1 MHPLTTRGVLCCA
14 QVGDDGLRAL
24 TELRHTLTTLT
35 LKGCERIT
43 DDGLEMLAQCPHLTA
58 LDVSGCAEVRPLT
71 PSKVASPGPKSHLA
85 ASLRACVV
93 YSNSVIQLNARD
105 AQHQQGAS

>member
-1 MHPLTTRGVLCCA
+1 MERGYAHHHCGSIVHPLTTRGVLCCA

-71 PSKVASPGPKSHLA
+71 HQAR
-85 ASLRACVV
+85 LRARVPRA
-93 YSNSVIQLNARD
+93 ILLRR
-105 AQHQQGAS
+105 